1 VTGLATT
8 TIHRSPLALGP
19 LEPAPA
25 AALRCAREE
34 PDATAVVDGATGDRL
49 SRGEVAAF
57 SESLAA
63 GMRARGV
70 DSGDLVAVTMPNV
83 SWWPVVALG
92 VWRAG
97 AAIAPLSPLWTA
109 EEAARVLRH
118 ARPRLGIAVGP
129 LAPILRG
136 AFDLAGVDAE
146 VVVVGGGDSSGTT
159 IGALMATPGDGGS
172 ALPALE
178 LDQLAAVPFS
188 SGTSGL
194 PKGVHLTHGNL
205 AAAAAH
211 VVDGLSALGPLD
223 ARAVG
228 LACAPFFHSMGLSL
242 SLIGPLTVGA
252 RIVTMPVPALEPL
265 LRLVAEHRVTHM
277 AVPPPL
283 VDALALDPRVD
294 EYDLSSLETV
304 ASGGAHV
311 PAQTER
317 RASER
322 LGCLVRQGYGITEA
336 TCIVSCPQRRPST
349 PGTAGWL
356 AAGSEARLC
365 DPVTGLDVPDGE
377 AGELWVRGPH
387 LMEGYHRL
395 PDETRTTLTEDGWL
409 RTGDLVAIR
418 PDGQL
423 EIRDRLKELIK
434 VNGASVAPAELE
446 LVLREHPAVRDAGV
460 VGRPDRHRGEAPVG
474 FVSLRGPAEPD
485 ELLVFVGERVAPYKR
500 LREVRIVDELPRLP
514 SGKLLRR
521 ALPRL

>member
-1 VTGLATT
+1 VTGLAT
-8 TIHRSPLALGP
+8 TIHRSPLELGQ
-19 LEPAPA
+19 LEPVPA
-25 AALRCAREE
+25 STLRRAHAE
-34 PDATAVVDGATGDRL
+34 PGATAIVDGTTGDRL

-70 DSGDLVAVTMPNV
+70 ASGDLVAVTMPNV
-83 SWWPVVALG
+83 AWWPVVALG

-118 ARPRLGIAVGP
+118 ARPRLGIAVAP

-136 AFDLAGVDAE
+136 AFDLARIDAE
-146 VVVVGGGDSSGTT
+146 VVVAGGGDSSGTP
-159 IGALMATPGDGGS
+159 IGALLATPGDRGS
-172 ALPALE
+172 ALPAPE
-178 LDQLAAVPFS
+178 LDDLAAVPFS
-188 SGTSGL
+188 SGTGGL
-194 PKGVHLTHGNL
+194 PKGVRLTHGNL
-205 AAAAAH
+205 AAAAATT
-211 VVDGLSALGPLD
+211 VDGLSLGGPLD
-223 ARAVG
+223 NRAVA

-242 SLIGPLTVGA
+242 SLLGPLSVGA

-265 LRLVAEHRVTHM
+265 LHLVAEHGVTHT
-277 AVPPPL
+277 AVPPQL
-283 VDALALDPRVD
+283 VDALAFDLRVD
-294 EYDLSSLETV
+294 EHDLSSLETV
-304 ASGGAHV
+304 ATGGAHV
-311 PAQTER
+311 PGQTER

-322 LGCLVRQGYGITEA
+322 LGCVVRQGYGITEA
-336 TCIVSCPQRRPST
+336 TCIVSSPQRRPST

-365 DPVTGLDVPDGE
+365 DPVTGVDVPDGE
-377 AGELWVRGPH
+377 PGELWVRGPQV
-387 LMEGYHRL
+387 MEGYHGL
-395 PDETRTTLTEDGWL
+395 PDETRAALTEDGWL

-423 EIRDRLKELIK
+423 EVRDRLKELIK

-460 VGRPDRHRGEAPVG
+460 VGRPDRHRGEAPVAY
-474 FVSLRGPAEPD
+474 VALAGPAKPD

-500 LREVRIVDELPRLP
+500 LREVRIVDEVPRSP
-514 SGKLLRR
+514 TGKVLRR
-521 ALPRL
+521 ALQQL